1 MLNRPKFAVN
11 ENFTLVARE
20 QGHRELVI
28 YRLGDGEVA
37 EELVRTEVPGLSLMA
52 LMFRA
57 EDELVLLTKDG
68 RLVAMKLVISEESE
82 ASLEELWTHE
92 FKAEIT
98 CADTRN
104 AGAHTEIL
112 CGDQRGFV
120 FLVDIENEPVWA
132 LGHAHRDAIVS
143 VYFDHHRNRFV
154 STGRDRLIQ
163 IWTTSSQTLENAE
176 TGEISPQDVLGFFD
190 VPEGPDGEKSEVTSD
205 DVLEFFSM
213 AISDHKEAEAPAKP
227 SAPPLLKPEITLEGL
242 EGWALAAR
250 FSSDGNR
257 LVTGGMDNGV
267 YLWDLSTRTLIS
279 AQFAHFGWVVDVE
292 FSPDDSLIVSASW
305 DNTIGMFDGHTLE
318 ARVCLE
324 FHKDYVS
331 DLQFIGSETLVSA
344 GYDRQLGF
352 WNWRVP
358 ELEKGLIAHADW
370 IEALA
375 PFGQGVLSVS
385 SDGTMRTWSLSA
397 EPIKHF
403 GTDTSA
409 GIELGDAVTFDEYVD
424 APKREW
430 ASAEAAKPSVS
441 YRDLRTS
448 GFSQTRS
455 GTALS
460 MLESAV
466 GSAPDPI
473 EELPPIEEAE
483 AGHGFDQPSSGTQTT
498 FKALGPENS
507 APEPEPLPEP
517 PAPEPEPLPEP
528 PTDLHED
535 TPVQEEA
542 IPAAAV
548 AEAPKPRLPTLPK
561 IGAIPKPKRADQDES
576 TPSSPPGRIV
586 VDTPSS
592 KPMAEPEEVG
602 DEVSF
607 GGVPV
612 DPKSTMFIGASFVKK
627 AEPKVEPAAEHEEPS
642 SQLPSPGIGDGES
655 IAFPMPGRPVEQ
667 EESNPRVTAFGF
679 GPMLKGFQEPTT
691 PAEPSEAGALSH
703 EESDPVVDLD
713 QLEVEPPPDFDLD
726 IESGP
731 IEDVSLSA
739 ADRAILDAGKDASV
753 NQNDRTPIAFL
764 HTNPVP
770 DDGFVPMER
779 GEFEPPDEMVANVSA
794 LFERVRTE
802 TSRTK
807 VDEPEELGAST
818 SMLDAMEE
826 MAEELREPPK
836 VFDVQ
841 AAELFSKRPSKPSA
855 QASGIIRRRKRHE
868 TLSFV
873 EKFKIR
879 TPHEWVY
886 AVAIHPDGDSFASC
900 GGDNSVCIWSSTGAL
915 KQKLRVDS
923 TGLNAL
929 GFSPDGTMLAAA
941 GDEGVVHLWLLSQ
954 ANGGVRHAKLEGHTS
969 WVTDLVFSADSRILL
984 SSSYDGV
991 VRVWNLE
998 SGTTLNIY
1006 QGHQGPVAGLAH
1018 FAGKTLT
1025 AGHDGTVRVWN
1036 EQGLQIDIFDGFDMV
1051 LDCAMS
1057 PTTMAWSVAN
1067 GETYIATD
1075 GQARPLLRHRGQ
1087 ARAMCLREDGTLLSA
1102 GEDGFVM
1109 VYDKG
1114 ASEPHQS
1121 FRLNTAIWSIT
1132 AHKSYL
1138 LVGAD
1143 DGAIHVYGVDT

>member
-1 MLNRPKFAVN
+1 
-11 ENFTLVARE
+11 
-20 QGHRELVI
+20 
-28 YRLGDGEVA
+28 
-37 EELVRTEVPGLSLMA
+37 
-52 LMFRA
+52 
-57 EDELVLLTKDG
+57 
-68 RLVAMKLVISEESE
+68 
-82 ASLEELWTHE
+82 
-92 FKAEIT
+92 
-98 CADTRN
+98 
-104 AGAHTEIL
+104 
-112 CGDQRGFV
+112 
-120 FLVDIENEPVWA
+120 
-132 LGHAHRDAIVS
+132 
-143 VYFDHHRNRFV
+143 
-154 STGRDRLIQ
+154 
-163 IWTTSSQTLENAE
+163 
-176 TGEISPQDVLGFFD
+176 
-190 VPEGPDGEKSEVTSD
+190 
-205 DVLEFFSM
+205 
-213 AISDHKEAEAPAKP
+213 
-227 SAPPLLKPEITLEGL
+227 
-242 EGWALAAR
+242 
-250 FSSDGNR
+250 
-257 LVTGGMDNGV
+257 VTGGMDNGV

-352 WNWRVP
+352 WNWRGP

-370 IEALA
+370 IEALS

-517 PAPEPEPLPEP
+517 P
-528 PTDLHED
+528 TDLHED
-535 TPVQEEA
+535 TPVQDEA
-542 IPAAAV
+542 IPAEAV

-586 VDTPSS
+586 VDTPTP
-592 KPMAEPEEVG
+592 KPMAEPKEVG

-627 AEPKVEPAAEHEEPS
+627 AEPKETPKEEPRLEHEEPS

-779 GEFEPPDEMVANVSA
+779 GGFEPPDEMVG
-794 LFERVRTE
+794 
-802 TSRTK
+802 
-807 VDEPEELGAST
+807 LGT
-818 SMLDAMEE
+818 
-826 MAEELREPPK
+826 
-836 VFDVQ
+836 
-841 AAELFSKRPSKPSA
+841 
-855 QASGIIRRRKRHE
+855 G
-868 TLSFV
+868 T
-873 EKFKIR
+873 
-879 TPHEWVY
+879 
-886 AVAIHPDGDSFASC
+886 
-900 GGDNSVCIWSSTGAL
+900 DNG
-915 KQKLRVDS
+915 
-923 TGLNAL
+923 
-929 GFSPDGTMLAAA
+929 
-941 GDEGVVHLWLLSQ
+941 
-954 ANGGVRHAKLEGHTS
+954 
-969 WVTDLVFSADSRILL
+969 
-984 SSSYDGV
+984 
-991 VRVWNLE
+991 
-998 SGTTLNIY
+998 
-1006 QGHQGPVAGLAH
+1006 
-1018 FAGKTLT
+1018 
-1025 AGHDGTVRVWN
+1025 
-1036 EQGLQIDIFDGFDMV
+1036 
-1051 LDCAMS
+1051 
-1057 PTTMAWSVAN
+1057 
-1067 GETYIATD
+1067 
-1075 GQARPLLRHRGQ
+1075 
-1087 ARAMCLREDGTLLSA
+1087 
-1102 GEDGFVM
+1102 
-1109 VYDKG
+1109 
-1114 ASEPHQS
+1114 
-1121 FRLNTAIWSIT
+1121 
-1132 AHKSYL
+1132 
-1138 LVGAD
+1138 
-1143 DGAIHVYGVDT
+1143 